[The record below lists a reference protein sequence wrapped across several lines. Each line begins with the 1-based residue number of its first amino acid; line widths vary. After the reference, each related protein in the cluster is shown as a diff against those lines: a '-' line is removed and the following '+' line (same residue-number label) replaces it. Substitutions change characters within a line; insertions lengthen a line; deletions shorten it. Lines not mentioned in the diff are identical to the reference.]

1 MRIWLDCSSL
11 MSWHA
16 THLTGIQRTVLG
28 VHKGWRAIGIEPR
41 LFRYHHGL
49 NEYIEIT
56 HGNLPELVR
65 RNIESHNWATIE
77 TAANT
82 EATAKDKHDEEA
94 GLFGEEPKLK
104 SLKQLVGRAVLGQ
117 GNSSQTM
124 RAALAEASMAMW
136 KLRNETATWLPERLG
151 LRRPGPSP
159 ADAISR
165 DKAYAISGETP
176 IFARTGDYL
185 FSIGGECFQPGYNI
199 HAAHT
204 YRQKG
209 ARVIRMIYDII
220 PIVRPQ
226 WVPNALVDVFK
237 EWTIETITSSD
248 HLLTI
253 SDYSR
258 KDILRFASAQGL
270 NLPPID
276 KIRLGDSIQFD
287 PQTLIRQPDAIARP
301 SRIFFLCLGTIEPR
315 KNHRLLYDAW
325 RRLAKEDSDG
335 CPDLVCIGGHHEMS
349 AQLIHE
355 IRSDPMV
362 KDRIMLLDGID
373 DWQLDWYYDHCIA
386 TLYPSLYEG
395 WGLPVA
401 ESLARGK
408 LCLASNATSIPE
420 ISDAPVFFD
429 PEDPEALAWLIKQTV
444 TDQSWREDATMAA
457 SSFTPTTWETTAKE
471 ILTKVVR

>member
-1 MRIWLDCSSL
+1 

-28 VHKGWRAIGIEPR
+28 VHKGWSAIGIEPR

-49 NEYIEIT
+49 DGYIEIT
-56 HGNLPELVR
+56 HENLPQLVR
-65 RNIESHNWATIE
+65 QNIESQNWATIE
-77 TAANT
+77 TAAKT
-82 EATAKDKHDEEA
+82 GAMAKDKHDEEVE
-94 GLFGEEPKLK
+94 LSGEKPKIK
-104 SLKQLVGRAVLGQ
+104 SLKQLVGKAILGQ
-117 GNSSQTM
+117 GYSSQTM
-124 RAALAEASMAMW
+124 RAAVAEASMAMW
-136 KLRNETATWLPERLG
+136 KLRKETATWLPERLG
-151 LRRPGPSP
+151 LRRPGLGP
-159 ADAISR
+159 ADAISER
-165 DKAYAISGETP
+165 KASTISGETP
-176 IFARTGDYL
+176 IIASTGDYL

-199 HAAHT
+199 HAADKH
-204 YRQKG
+204 RQHG
-209 ARVIRMIYDII
+209 ARFIRMIYDII

-226 WVPNALVDVFK
+226 WVPRALVDLFK
-237 EWTIETITSSD
+237 ELTIETITSSD
-248 HLLTI
+248 QLLTI

-258 KDILRFASAQGL
+258 KDILGFASAQGL
-270 NLPPID
+270 NPPPID
-276 KIRLGDSIQFD
+276 KIRLGDAIQFD

-315 KNHRLLYDAW
+315 KNHRLLYDVW
-325 RRLAKEDSDG
+325 RRLAKEDSKG

-349 AQLIHE
+349 TQLIHE
-355 IRSDPMV
+355 IKSDPMV

-373 DWQLDWYYDHCIA
+373 DWQLQWYYDHCIA

-429 PEDPEALAWLIKQTV
+429 PEEPEALLWLIKQTV

-471 ILTKVVR
+471 ILAKVVR